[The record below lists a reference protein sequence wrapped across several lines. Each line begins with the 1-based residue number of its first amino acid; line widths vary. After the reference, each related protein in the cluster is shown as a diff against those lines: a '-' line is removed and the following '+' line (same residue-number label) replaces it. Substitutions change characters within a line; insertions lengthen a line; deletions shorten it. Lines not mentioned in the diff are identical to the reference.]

1 MLFPWT
7 EELGIDLGTANTH
20 VCLKGAGVVVRES
33 TAIAF
38 RDSRRH
44 PVAFGTDAKRML
56 ERQVPGIEVVRPVRR
71 GAVAE
76 FDAAVDFLR
85 HCLRSALGRRTLFSP
100 IVVAA
105 VPVGAT
111 SVERRALVT
120 GLRSA
125 GGGRTYLV
133 PKALAAAIG
142 AALPVSGVGS
152 HMVVDVGAGA
162 TDIGVISMGTVTR
175 GTTLRY
181 AGDDIDSVLLRAIKR
196 TQGVRVDEASAEEVK
211 IRVGSVHPD
220 LGQNSVKV
228 NNVAANGNGAE
239 PLAVVVQGAPEL
251 LLRSVS
257 PVVNEIGWI
266 IEELPPKQRAEIE
279 ESGVTLTGG
288 GALLRGLPELITHR
302 LGISATVARDP
313 LSCTILGIESI
324 LGDLSALTMDG
335 RRFSATAS
343 RVNGA

>member
-1 MLFPWT
+1 MQFPWT

-20 VCLKGAGVVVRES
+20 VCVKGAGVVVRES
-33 TAIAF
+33 TAVAF
-38 RDSRRH
+38 RESRRR
-44 PVAFGTDAKRML
+44 PVCCGTDARRML
-56 ERQVPGIEVVRPVRR
+56 ERQVPDVEVIRPVRR
-71 GAVAE
+71 GVVAE
-76 FDAAVDFLR
+76 FDAAVEFLR
-85 HCLRSALGRRTLFSP
+85 YCLRAALGRRTLFSP
-100 IVVAA
+100 TVVAA
-105 VPVGAT
+105 APVSAT

-142 AALPVSGVGS
+142 ARLPVSGVES
-152 HMVVDVGAGA
+152 HLVVDVGAGA
-162 TDIGVISMGTVTR
+162 TDIGVISLGTVTR

-181 AGDDIDSVLLRAIKR
+181 AGDDIDELLLRAIKR
-196 TQGVRVDEASAEEVK
+196 TQGVRVDEASAEEAK
-211 IRVGSVHPD
+211 IRIGSVHPD

-228 NNVAANGNGAE
+228 NNTASDGNNGE
-239 PLAVVVQGAPEL
+239 PLAVVVAGAPEL

-257 PVVNEIGWI
+257 PIINEIGWL
-266 IEELPPKQRAEIE
+266 IEELPPKQRAEVE
-279 ESGVTLTGG
+279 ENGVTLTGG

-302 LGISATVARDP
+302 LGVSATVAKDP
-313 LSCTILGIESI
+313 LSCTILGLESI

-343 RVNGA
+343 RANGA

>member
-20 VCLKGAGVVVRES
+20 VCVKGAGVVVRES
-33 TAIAF
+33 TAVAF
-38 RDSRRH
+38 RQSRRR
-44 PVAFGTDAKRML
+44 PISFGTDAKRML
-56 ERQVPGIEVVRPVRR
+56 ERQVPGIQVVRPVRR
-71 GAVAE
+71 GVVAE
-76 FDAAVDFLR
+76 FDPAVEFLR
-85 HCLRSALGRRTLFSP
+85 YCLRAALGRRTLFSP
-100 IVVAA
+100 AVVAA
-105 VPVGAT
+105 VPLGAT

-142 AALPVSGVGS
+142 AGLPVSGVAS
-152 HMVVDVGAGA
+152 HLVADVGAGA

-181 AGDDIDSVLLRAIKR
+181 AGDDIDDVLLRAIKR

-220 LGQNSVKV
+220 LGQDSVKV
-228 NNVAANGNGAE
+228 NNVAANGNGAG

-257 PVVNEIGWI
+257 PIINEIGWI
-266 IEELPPKQRAEIE
+266 IEELPPKQRAEVEKNGI
-279 ESGVTLTGG
+279 TLTGG
-288 GALLRGLPELITHR
+288 GALLRGFPDLITHR
-302 LGISATVARDP
+302 LGLGAVVARDP

-324 LGDLSALTMDG
+324 LGDLGALTMDG
-335 RRFSATAS
+335 RRYSATAS
-343 RVNGA
+343 RGNGA